1 MELYASLGFPQVR
14 EVFLYFKD
22 APFDLAMTQPL
33 SDILDG
39 VKIPFAYKLG
49 YMINSYREP
58 SFRAIEAAQGLTRP
72 EILSLIFLYFRDGI
86 SAADICDFS
95 GHLKNN
101 ISRAI
106 TALEAKGLVR
116 REPDP
121 QDRRRLVIHITAAGR
136 RMHEAF
142 MPALEEREADMMSC
156 LSAAERATLEG
167 LLRKLCAHG
176 PAWSSKEHWLP

>member
-1 MELYASLGFPQVR
+1 MN
-14 EVFLYFKD
+14 
-22 APFDLAMTQPL
+22 QPL

-39 VKIPFAYKLG
+39 VTIPFAYKLG

-58 SFRAIEAAQGLTRP
+58 SFRAIEARHGLTRP

-106 TALEAKGLVR
+106 TALESKGLVR
-116 REPDP
+116 RKADP
-121 QDRRRLVIHITAAGR
+121 QDQRRLIIYITAAGR
-136 RMHEAF
+136 RLHDAF
-142 MPALEEREADMMSC
+142 MPALKQREDDMMAC
-156 LSAAERATLEG
+156 LSSTERQNFEK
-167 LLRKLCAHG
+167 LLQKLCAHG
-176 PAWSSKEHWLP
+176 PEWSGKEHWVP